1 MNRRHFL
8 TAGGIGTIMGAPLAM
23 PAQPQSDPPFKMIE
37 IDVSGNKIFCRHYGD
52 GPAILMVHGF
62 PRTSLMWRFLAP
74 KLAVNHSVV
83 CVDLRA
89 YGRSGIPAA
98 GEDHFAYSKRAM
110 ANELIEVMAKLG
122 FSTFT
127 LIGHDRGG
135 RVAYRM
141 ALDHPKNVERLA
153 VFDVIPILEAWSRSD
168 ARFAQTYWPW
178 VLLPQKQ
185 PLPESYLLGAPEAV
199 FHNAFGQGSFDGE
212 ILKEYV
218 STYRNPA
225 RVHGIREEYRA
236 AATIDVE
243 HDRADKEAA
252 RRIECPM
259 LHLWAEGGPLDMFY
273 TKEGGPLGI
282 WRQWAP
288 LVEGQAMKGGHF
300 FPEENPDDTATILT
314 RFLTA

>member
-141 ALDHPKNVERLA
+141 ALDRPKNVQH
-153 VFDVIPILEAWSRSD
+153 S
-168 ARFAQTYWPW
+168 
-178 VLLPQKQ
+178 LPGKNGH
-185 PLPESYLLGAPEAV
+185 PSSFPGRES
-199 FHNAFGQGSFDGE
+199 
-212 ILKEYV
+212 
-218 STYRNPA
+218 
-225 RVHGIREEYRA
+225 
-236 AATIDVE
+236 
-243 HDRADKEAA
+243 
-252 RRIECPM
+252 
-259 LHLWAEGGPLDMFY
+259 
-273 TKEGGPLGI
+273 
-282 WRQWAP
+282 
-288 LVEGQAMKGGHF
+288 
-300 FPEENPDDTATILT
+300 
-314 RFLTA
+314 